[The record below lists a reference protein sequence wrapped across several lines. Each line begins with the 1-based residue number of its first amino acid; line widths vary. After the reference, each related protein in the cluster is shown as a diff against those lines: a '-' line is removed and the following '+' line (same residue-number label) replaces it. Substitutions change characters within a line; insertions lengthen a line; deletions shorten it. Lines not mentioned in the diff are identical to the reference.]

1 MLVIFLSAVTSY
13 FVVLPPDLVKR
24 TNTVALDFG
33 SAIFGTTG
41 GIIFAF
47 LVAFSCFGALNGQVY
62 TTARLISAAS
72 REGYLPT
79 LFGDV
84 NRWTRTPLAALLL
97 QVVLII
103 LFIVFGSGFAS
114 LVNFYGV
121 CSWTFYLA
129 TVLGLLVL
137 RIKEPN
143 LTRPY
148 KVSFRFDTSRCW
160 SPFLTQSP
168 FIPLTTQRPGFRP
181 PSSLLVSL
189 TFKGEVHEQ
198 QD

>member
-160 SPFLTQSP
+160 SPFLIQSP

-181 PSSLLVSL
+181 RSSLLVSL